1 MNSNAVVEKTNTTDA
16 EVILPFEQKRE
27 YYVEDLGE
35 VPAKP
40 MWFYLQKLSILL
52 FYGDCCS

>member
-35 VPAKP
+35 VPAKL
-40 MWFYLQKLSILL
+40 M
-52 FYGDCCS
+52 